1 MGWYQAKACLPALLL
16 MAFLGSESCRG
27 ALRTNLASEATAT
40 GEEGDRS
47 AGTREQRDGGSFQDE
62 LAVLAEQNNIR
73 IPQDLANEFL
83 REFGGELRPGN
94 FFLAPCPQELPRSS
108 LQLRLVR
115 PDGGPAARLLQ
126 VHTLHFKADGG
137 VANLAWFK
145 HVNGRF
151 NSDVPLVGALV
162 LEILRVSPSEG
173 ILPTEHTALF
183 LQGGVSHCVTYVVP
197 E

>member
-1 MGWYQAKACLPALLL
+1 MGLYRAKASLAALLL
-16 MAFLGSESCRG
+16 IGFLASESCRG

-47 AGTREQRDGGSFQDE
+47 AGTREQRDGGSFQDD
-62 LAVLAEQNNIR
+62 LAVLAEQNNLR
-73 IPQDLANEFL
+73 IPQNLADEFL
-83 REFGGELRPGN
+83 REFGELRPGY
-94 FFLAPCPQELPRSS
+94 FFLSPCPQDAPRSVV
-108 LQLRLVR
+108 QLKLVR
-115 PDGGPAARLLQ
+115 PDGGPAARLLR
-126 VHTLHFKADGG
+126 VHRVHFRSDGG
-137 VANLAWFK
+137 VANLDSFRN
-145 HVNGRF
+145 VNGRF

-173 ILPTEHTALF
+173 LSPTEGTALF